1 MEANKVDVKGI
12 ILRVV
17 LFIAMIFCG
26 YVSMLSSYNLLA
38 SYDFGM
44 DMSEFYPSMR
54 WFMPIVS
61 ALLYYVLY
69 RVYVGLLRTTLN
81 ARMAVFSKLIDI
93 VSLREIVDPRM
104 AALAIYTGLVN
115 LLFLFFPVYRNIIPT
130 ILKEVG
136 VALFAY
142 LTYKRLGKNLDKVY
156 YPIMFWGMQL
166 PLIILVVLV

>member
-1 MEANKVDVKGI
+1 MEANKVDYKGI
-12 ILRVV
+12 IIRIV
-17 LFIAMIFCG
+17 LFIAMLFCG

-38 SYDFGM
+38 AYDFGM
-44 DMSEFYPSMR
+44 DVSNLYSAMR
-54 WFMPIVS
+54 WVMPIVS

-81 ARMAVFSKLIDI
+81 SRMGAFGQFINI

-104 AALAIYTGLVN
+104 ALLAVYTGLIN
-115 LLFLFFPVYRNIIPT
+115 LLFLFFPVYRNILPT
-130 ILKEVG
+130 LLKEIG
-136 VALFAY
+136 VAAFAY
-142 LTYKRLGKNLDKVY
+142 FTFKRLGKNLDIVY